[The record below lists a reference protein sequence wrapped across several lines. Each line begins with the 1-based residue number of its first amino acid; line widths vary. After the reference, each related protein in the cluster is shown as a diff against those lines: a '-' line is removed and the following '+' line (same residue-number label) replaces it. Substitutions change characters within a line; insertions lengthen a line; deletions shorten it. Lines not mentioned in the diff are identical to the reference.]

1 MLDASDI
8 SGTDALLYVAELLHR
23 VKNEYAKMIA
33 LASVLASRSLSEETK
48 VALEK
53 VIECLTRSAKIHQL
67 LSPPTFDGVTD
78 LGDYLTQ
85 LCKFKAAAE
94 LDRRAISLHLA
105 IPSLMVLE
113 NTRCWRVG
121 LIIAELITN
130 AERHGESCGPAAI
143 FVSVGLEV
151 NQVVCRVSNDGSTT
165 SKCTPHQ
172 GTLLVDALA
181 AEIEGRI
188 ERRFGENG
196 ATITLSFPA
205 EIDQSPERQKLS
217 YFREVQ

>member
-1 MLDASDI
+1 MRDASDT
-8 SGTDALLYVAELLHR
+8 SGTDTLLYVAELLHR
-23 VKNEYAKMIA
+23 VKNEYAKLIA
-33 LASVLASRSLSEETK
+33 LASVLASRSPSEETK
-48 VALEK
+48 GALEK
-53 VIECLTRSAKIHQL
+53 VIECLTRFAKIHQL

-78 LGDYLTQ
+78 LGGYLTR
-85 LCKFKAAAE
+85 LCKFTVAPE

-113 NTRCWRVG
+113 NACCWRVG

-130 AERHGESCGPAAI
+130 AERHGGSCGPGAI
-143 FVSVGLEV
+143 FVSVGLEA
-151 NQVVCRVSNDGSTT
+151 NQVVCRVSNSSTT
-165 SKCTPHQ
+165 SKFTPHQ
-172 GTLLVDALA
+172 GTFLVDALA

-196 ATITLSFPA
+196 ATITLSFPT
-205 EIDQSPERQKLS
+205 EIDQSPDRQKFS